1 LYILYKNSTT
11 TQITKTINVIIT
23 PNPTRLVG
31 LFIINP
37 NRIVTMSKTS
47 MSNDITIFP
56 RVSDGSLFIE
66 VSPFEFSLL
75 FHYFPLTKTNIE
87 VKYEEYSTVEWEYI
101 LHTS

>member
-1 LYILYKNSTT
+1 MRTP
-11 TQITKTINVIIT
+11 TQITKTGNVI
-23 PNPTRLVG
+23 RRHKLRRVVG
-31 LFIINP
+31 LLIINQ
-37 NRIVTMSKTS
+37 NRIGTMSQTS

-66 VSPFEFSLL
+66 VSPFELSLL

-101 LHTS
+101 LHTSLYIT